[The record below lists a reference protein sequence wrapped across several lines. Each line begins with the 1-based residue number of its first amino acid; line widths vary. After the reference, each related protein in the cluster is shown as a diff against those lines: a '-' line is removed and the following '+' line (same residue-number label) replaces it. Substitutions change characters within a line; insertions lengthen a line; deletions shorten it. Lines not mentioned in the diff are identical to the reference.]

1 MSYLAGPLTREQIK
15 RLTPA
20 SDRGSHGRPASATGS
35 SAGRAAP
42 VTDGGASGP
51 PSVPAGIPQ
60 FHLPADG
67 DATYQPRLL
76 GVADVTISSAKYGIN
91 RTDRVLHTVAF
102 GDGPVPV
109 DWSTADPLEADL
121 ATIGKG
127 APAEGS
133 FAPVP
138 SAALK
143 EKSYAAW
150 TRSYTQ
156 WLKAN
161 EVITL
166 YRSAALK
173 LISQAGETE
182 KDFRIRLQNN
192 SREQRDAS
200 VESIRQKFAAK
211 RAALV
216 DRLQRAEQRV
226 ERESQEAGSQKLQA
240 AVSFGTAVIGALFSR
255 KAVSATNVSRM
266 GTAARSVGR
275 VQKQSGDVTRAS
287 ESAESV
293 RQALAEL
300 DQQIEG
306 QTGALQGGFDA
317 QNEPLE
323 TITIKPKASD
333 VQVHEVGLV
342 WMA

>member
-1 MSYLAGPLTREQIK
+1 
-15 RLTPA
+15 LTPVA
-20 SDRGSHGRPASATGS
+20 TASADTAPATTS
-35 SAGRAAP
+35 RSHSLPP

-67 DATYQPRLL
+67 DAAYHPRLL
-76 GVADVTISSAKYGIN
+76 GVADVTITSAKYGIN
-91 RTDRVLHTVAF
+91 RTERVLHTVGF

-109 DWSTADPLEADL
+109 DWSTADVLEVDL
-121 ATIGKG
+121 ASIGKG
-127 APAEGS
+127 APGQGS
-133 FAPVP
+133 FTPVP

-143 EKSYAAW
+143 EKSYATW

-166 YRSAALK
+166 YRSPARK
-173 LISQAGETE
+173 LTSEPGESE

-192 SREQRDAS
+192 SREQRDAR
-200 VESIRQKFAAK
+200 VESIREKFAAR
-211 RAALV
+211 RASLAE
-216 DRLQRAEQRV
+216 RLQRAEQRV
-226 ERESQEAGSQKLQA
+226 QKEQSERGAQVIGTIASIGTA
-240 AVSFGTAVIGALFSR
+240 ALGAFFGKKTFSAASASRVGTAVRG
-255 KAVSATNVSRM
+255 
-266 GTAARSVGR
+266 VGR
-275 VQKQSGDVTRAS
+275 MQKESGDVARAN
-287 ESAESV
+287 ESVETV

-300 DQQIEG
+300 DQEIEM
-306 QTGALQGGFDA
+306 QAGALQGGFDA
-317 QNEPLE
+317 QAETLE